1 MVQSEGKAIGP
12 CPPKNSRGVLEDG
25 RWDCG
30 LAAVAGAG
38 WIDALVSRKPTHR
51 RASVLPSEIAQ
62 LSVVARRQPPPEIA
76 NRADSDASLRAVRCC
91 LMSREKSSAN
101 VQPRPY
107 PASPEAIEFARS
119 GRVDNRPT
127 KSEQRKQQFVKQVLL
142 LLLGAAVIAALVI
155 SFA

>member
-1 MVQSEGKAIGP
+1 
-12 CPPKNSRGVLEDG
+12 
-25 RWDCG
+25 
-30 LAAVAGAG
+30 
-38 WIDALVSRKPTHR
+38 
-51 RASVLPSEIAQ
+51 
-62 LSVVARRQPPPEIA
+62 
-76 NRADSDASLRAVRCC
+76 
-91 LMSREKSSAN
+91 MSREKSSAN

>member
-1 MVQSEGKAIGP
+1 MMQNDRNAFGP
-12 CPPKNSRGVLEDG
+12 CPPKNSRGVLRDG

-38 WIDALVSRKPTHR
+38 WIVALVSREPTHR

-62 LSVVARRQPPPEIA
+62 LSGVVRRQPPPEIA
-76 NRADSDASLRAVRCC
+76 KRADSEPSLRAVRCC
-91 LMSREKSSAN
+91 FMSREKSSAN
-101 VQPRPY
+101 AQPRPY

-119 GRVDNRPT
+119 GLVDNRPT
-127 KSEQRKQQFVKQVLL
+127 KIEQREQRLVKQVLL
-142 LLLGAAVIAALVI
+142 LLLGAAIVAALVI